1 MIKFIIKYIFLVI
14 VIVNFMD
21 FFIVFILSVN
31 ENKDFIFDRNRI
43 DIENCIGYSFKIV
56 NNIMFIIEVF
66 KVLIVF

>member
-1 MIKFIIKYIFLVI
+1 MIKFIIKYVFFVI

-31 ENKDFIFDRNRI
+31 ENKDFIFDRNKT
-43 DIENCIGYSFKIV
+43 DIENCIGFCYKIV